1 MRLTPIRPLVTLG
14 LIVAGLILIAQPA
27 HAATVGVDYSQ
38 AAQDVFPGTTA
49 ENVGST
55 SVASPLTTNNIGDPT
70 GGSAVVNVAVS
81 EIGTDGILQ
90 VRGGNGANNRADLD
104 PNVYPLADLAEELII
119 AQSGELEIVI
129 SGLPAGKFAFL
140 GVFND
145 SFTVTQGF
153 AFEAEFDIFLTDAVN
168 TAVFQDNVLASNVDN
183 NVVAN
188 STDDTIA
195 TSTFTIT
202 SNGTDDVLIELISAG
217 VGADGS
223 GTDDTIPL
231 SGFTINVIPTPAA
244 LPAGL
249 ALLALSVMRR
259 RRH

>member
-49 ENVGST
+49 ENVGSN

-70 GGSAVVNVAVS
+70 GGLAVVDVKIDS
-81 EIGTDGILQ
+81 TDGNLQ
-90 VRGGNGANNRADLD
+90 VRGGNGANNRTDLD
-104 PNVYPLADLAEELII
+104 PNIYPLADLAEELII

-145 SFTVTQGF
+145 SFTLTQGF

-168 TAVFQDNVLASNVDN
+168 TAVFQDNVLASNVDD

-217 VGADGS
+217 VGADGINS
-223 GTDDTIPL
+223 DGFIPL